1 MQGFA
6 KTITILGIDEADSL
20 QSQVSWVSP
29 VARALLKARVG
40 DVVNLQTPA
49 GMQAIEVTLVSY
61 PQPVTDSQ
69 RADQLCR

>member
-1 MQGFA
+1 MTYEDLQGVA

-49 GMQAIEVTLVSY
+49 GLQAIEVTQVSY
-61 PQPVTDSQ
+61 PQPVTDS
-69 RADQLCR
+69 